1 MKIYIW
7 GTGVYGAKIINEHI
21 NIDDVEAFID
31 NDKNK
36 KEFMGKKVVSPEY
49 LKDNNYTCVI
59 VATIYGREIYY
70 QCKNMGIDINKFIFM
85 FNNYILDDINKD
97 YLLVEKVLGKKVAD
111 NLKQQGEVSV
121 KTKHIIP
128 NSHTFLNT
136 DKFTDKFMSHK
147 DYKDDYVR
155 IKTFEMVANEINLA
169 EIPGETAEVGVCMGD
184 FAQYIN
190 YMFPDKRIYLFDTFE
205 GFEKKEASSE
215 LKKGYCD
222 ESFIKMFNNVSI
234 EAVMKKMSYPEKVI
248 IKKGFFPQSLDG
260 LEEKFAFVS
269 LDVDFEESMLEG
281 LRYFY
286 PHLSDGGY
294 IFIHDYNYCD
304 ELNLKG
310 VRCAVDRYEAEIGE
324 FLHRVPICDQ
334 GGTLV
339 ISK

>member
-49 LKDNNYTCVI
+49 LKDNYYTCVI

-85 FNNYILDDINKD
+85 FNSFILDDINRD

-111 NLKQQGEVSV
+111 DLKQQGDVNI
-121 KTKHIIP
+121 KTKHVIP
-128 NSHTFLNT
+128 KSHTFSNT
-136 DKFTDKFMSHK
+136 DKFTNRFISHK

-155 IKTFEMVANEINLA
+155 IKTFEMIANEINLA
-169 EIPGETAEVGVCMGD
+169 KIPGQTAEVGVCMGD

-190 YMFPDKRIYLFDTFE
+190 YMFPDKKIYLFDTFE
-205 GFEKKEASSE
+205 GFEKEEASAE

-222 ESFIKMFNNVSI
+222 ESFIKMFDNVSI

-248 IKKGFFPQSLDG
+248 VKKGFFPQSLDG
-260 LEEKFAFVS
+260 LEDNFAFVS

-286 PHLSDGGY
+286 PRLSNGGY

-310 VRCAVDRYEAEIGE
+310 VRCAVERYEAEIGGL
-324 FLHRVPICDQ
+324 LHKVPICDQ